1 MNMQMRPQEIQHR
14 QARALELYAFD
25 QQVRRRD
32 GGAMLVIAGID
43 EAGRGPLAGPVVV
56 AGVILPSDNRFQP
69 EVDDSK
75 KLTERQRQDLATALR
90 ENPDVRI
97 AIAIR
102 SAADIDRLNILRAT
116 HEGMREVARALA
128 PDLALVD
135 GLRVPSFP
143 VNAQFLVKG
152 DARSASIAAAS
163 IIAKTTRDS
172 YMQELD
178 RQYTGYGFAEHKGY
192 GTKAHLEALAALGP
206 CPEHR
211 MTFAPLRPP
220 SEAAPRQLE
229 LPF

>member
-1 MNMQMRPQEIQHR
+1 MHHR
-14 QARALELYAFD
+14 QGRALELYAFD
-25 QQVRRRD
+25 RQIRHRD
-32 GGAMLVIAGID
+32 DGTVLVIAGID

-56 AGVILPSDNRFQP
+56 AGVILPADSQFQL

-75 KLTERQRQDLATALR
+75 KLTEKQRQDIAAALR
-90 ENPDVRI
+90 GNPEIRI

-163 IIAKTTRDS
+163 IIAKTTRDT
-172 YMQELD
+172 YMEELD
-178 RQYTGYGFAEHKGY
+178 ARYPGYGFAEHKGY
-192 GTKAHLEALAALGP
+192 GTKSHLQALAALGP

-211 MTFAPLRPP
+211 MSFAPLRP
-220 SEAAPRQLE
+220 SAESTPRQLE

>member
-1 MNMQMRPQEIQHR
+1 MRHQEIHHR
-14 QARALELYAFD
+14 QAKALELFAFD
-25 QQVRRRD
+25 RQVMRCDD
-32 GGAMLVIAGID
+32 GSLFTIAGID

-56 AGVILPSDNRFQP
+56 AGVILPLNSQFML

-75 KLTERQRQDLATALR
+75 KLSETQRQDLAAALR
-90 ENPDVRI
+90 DTPDVRI
-97 AIAIR
+97 AVAMR

-143 VNAQFLVKG
+143 VNARFLVKG

-178 RQYTGYGFAEHKGY
+178 RRYPGYGFAEHKGY
-192 GTKAHLEALAALGP
+192 GTKAHLQALAALGP

-211 MTFAPLRPP
+211 MSFAPLRPP
-220 SEAAPRQLE
+220 QENAPRQLE

>member
-1 MNMQMRPQEIQHR
+1 MHMHHQEIQHR

-25 QQVRRRD
+25 RQVRHRED
-32 GGAMLVIAGID
+32 GAVLVVAGID
-43 EAGRGPLAGPVVV
+43 EAGRGPLAGSVVV
-56 AGVILPSDNRFQP
+56 AGVILPDNDQFLL

-75 KLTERQRQDLATALR
+75 KLSERQRQDLATALR
-90 ENPDVRI
+90 ENPQVRI
-97 AIAIR
+97 AIAFR

-116 HEGMREVARALA
+116 HEGMREVAHTLA

-152 DARSASIAAAS
+152 DARSASVAAAS
-163 IIAKTTRDS
+163 IIAKTTRDA

-178 RQYTGYGFAEHKGY
+178 KRYPGYGFAEHKGY
-192 GTKAHLEALAALGP
+192 GTKAHLRALAALGP

-211 MTFAPLRPP
+211 MSFAPLRPT
-220 SEAAPRQLE
+220 SEDAPQQME